1 MFELAVNFPIHNEE
15 KSIISV
21 LNEWIIELDKLKINY
36 CLVISEDGS
45 NDKTKSVLSEF
56 ILNNKKRVIDNM
68 AEEKRGYTGATISG
82 IKIADA
88 KYILCVDSD
97 GQCDPSDFIKFWN
110 KRFEISDSVMIGNR
124 KNRKDNNLRLLCS
137 KFYGIFHYLMFP
149 NKIKD
154 PSCPYVLF
162 EKRLIEK
169 IDVYLNYVEEAF
181 WWLFVAACIKKKIK
195 IYQTDIN
202 HRERFHGI
210 TQVYKLHKFPIIFI
224 KNCLGLLKLRLASQK
239 LK

>member
-15 KSIISV
+15 KSIIRV
-21 LNEWIIELDKLKINY
+21 LNEWIIELDKLKIDY

-45 NDKTKSVLSEF
+45 KDKTKSVLSEF
-56 ILNNKKRVIDNM
+56 MLNNNRIIDNM
-68 AEEKRGYTGATISG
+68 TETKRGYTGAVISG
-82 IKIADA
+82 INAADA

-97 GQCDPSDFIKFWN
+97 GQCDPNDFIKFWN

-124 KNRKDNNLRLLCS
+124 KNRKDSNLRRACS
-137 KFYGIFHYLMFP
+137 KFFGIFHYFMFP

-162 EKRLIEK
+162 EKKLIKK
-169 IDVYLNYVEEAF
+169 IDKYLNYVEEAF
-181 WWLFVAACIKKKIK
+181 WWLFIAACIKRKIK
-195 IYQTDIN
+195 IHQTDIN
-202 HRERFHGI
+202 HRKRFLGM

-224 KNCLGLLKLRLASQK
+224 KNCLGLIKLKLAN
-239 LK
+239 

>member
-15 KSIISV
+15 KSIIGV
-21 LNEWIIELDKLKINY
+21 LNEWIIELDKFKIDY

-45 NDKTKSVLSEF
+45 TDKTKSVLSEF
-56 ILNNKKRVIDNM
+56 ILNNKKKVIDNM

-110 KRFEISDSVMIGNR
+110 KRFEISDGVMIGNR

-137 KFYGIFHYLMFP
+137 KFFGIFHYLIFP

-169 IDVYLNYVEEAF
+169 IDVYLKYTNEAF
-181 WWLFVAACIKKKIK
+181 WWFFVAACIKKKIK
-195 IYQTDIN
+195 ICQTDIN
-202 HRERFHGI
+202 HRERIDGE

-239 LK
+239 PK

>member
-1 MFELAVNFPIHNEE
+1 MYELAVNFPIHNEE
-15 KSIISV
+15 KSISKV
-21 LNEWIIELDKLKINY
+21 LNEWILELDKLKIDY
-36 CLVISEDGS
+36 CLVLSEDGS
-45 NDKTKSVLSEF
+45 TDKTKSILSKF
-56 ILNNKKRVIDNM
+56 MTGNKRIVDNIV
-68 AEEKRGYTGATISG
+68 EKKRGYTGAVTSG

-97 GQCDPSDFIKFWN
+97 GQCDPKDFVKFWN

-124 KNRKDNNLRLLCS
+124 KNRKDKNLRLLCS
-137 KFYGIFHYLMFP
+137 KFFGIFHYLMFP

-169 IDVYLNYVEEAF
+169 IYMYLNYVEEAF
-181 WWLFVAACIKKKIK
+181 WWLFIAACIKKKIK
-195 IYQTDIN
+195 IYQADIN

-224 KNCLGLLKLRLASQK
+224 KNCLGLLKLRLVSQK

>member
-15 KSIISV
+15 KSIIGV
-21 LNEWIIELDKLKINY
+21 LNEWIIELDKLKIDY

-45 NDKTKSVLSEF
+45 KDKTKSVLSEF

-68 AEEKRGYTGATISG
+68 AEEKRGYTDATISG

-110 KRFEISDSVMIGNR
+110 KRFEISGSVMIGNR
-124 KNRKDNNLRLLCS
+124 KNRKDNKLRLICS
-137 KFYGIFHYLMFP
+137 KFFGIFHYLMFP

-162 EKRLIEK
+162 EKQLIEK
-169 IDVYLNYVEEAF
+169 IDVYLKYTNEAF

-202 HRERFHGI
+202 HRERIEGE

-239 LK
+239 PK

>member
-15 KSIISV
+15 KSIIGV
-21 LNEWIIELDKLKINY
+21 LNEWIIELDKFKIDY

-45 NDKTKSVLSEF
+45 TDKTKSVLSEF
-56 ILNNKKRVIDNM
+56 ILNNKKKVIDNM
-68 AEEKRGYTGATISG
+68 VEEKRGYTGATISG

-110 KRFEISDSVMIGNR
+110 KRFEISDGVMIGNR

-137 KFYGIFHYLMFP
+137 KFFGIFHYLIFP

-169 IDVYLNYVEEAF
+169 IDVYLKYTNEAF
-181 WWLFVAACIKKKIK
+181 WWFFVAACIKKKIK

-202 HRERFHGI
+202 HRERIDGE

-239 LK
+239 PK

>member
-15 KSIISV
+15 KSIIGV
-21 LNEWIIELDKLKINY
+21 LNEWIIELDKLKIDY
-36 CLVISEDGS
+36 CLVVSEDGS
-45 NDKTKSVLSEF
+45 TDKTKFILSEF
-56 ILNNKKRVIDNM
+56 ILKNKRAINNM

-82 IKIADA
+82 IKVADA

-110 KRFEISDSVMIGNR
+110 KRFEISDSIMIGNR
-124 KNRKDNNLRLLCS
+124 KHRKDNNLRLLCS
-137 KFYGIFHYLMFP
+137 KFFGIFHYLMFP

-162 EKRLIEK
+162 EKQLIEK
-169 IDVYLNYVEEAF
+169 IDVYLKYTNEAF

-202 HRERFHGI
+202 HRERIDGE

-239 LK
+239 PK